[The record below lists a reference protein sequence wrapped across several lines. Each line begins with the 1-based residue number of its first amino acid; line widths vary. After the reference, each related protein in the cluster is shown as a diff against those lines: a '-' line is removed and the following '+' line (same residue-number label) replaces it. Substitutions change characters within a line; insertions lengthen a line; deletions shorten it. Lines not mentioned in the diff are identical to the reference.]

1 MSNSESSLGSHLPTR
16 TRQQTSSRMMKTTRR
31 GRPFAKDTHDL
42 FATLIVSLQLT
53 THRQMFKSYP
63 NSFTTDEAAENLSAL
78 KFSQSNR
85 APDPN
90 EPSRVITTTTTT
102 TFSMN
107 REMAKGICQHF
118 MDARLIENAADI
130 SSAIFKERGI
140 YMLTP
145 KGLHILERFITKNG
159 INGEH
164 LLKVFSS
171 QPICMKLLHL
181 ERRSSDDELLI
192 NTPVLYV
199 IFRRFVG
206 RAPNYPY
213 GQGRVLDQ
221 GPQPQGGRDSG
232 IGGGNY
238 SSSSSSSNN
247 NNNIR
252 MGDSAEEMGY
262 GRNQEFDRTL
272 GVEMADVV
280 EKPPKGSASKTA
292 ILYRHTFTAIQA
304 LDWLCDYTTV
314 CGRDEA
320 AELAAHFV
328 RLGLIEL
335 VIDRGRK
342 DLDDRAIVLV
352 QGEDPAVPGQ
362 WTEGELRCSHKAIY
376 TVTPLGRAIAR
387 WEGYE
392 SLQPSYLAKF
402 QTSSASVQQTTSAAA
417 TGGAGGTN
425 AVASPLNMHSPSP
438 GMGAPGKPGLHASLS
453 NVAANHQASLRD
465 SSDYASP
472 QQQQQQHQHQ
482 FTQPSA
488 SSRSASP
495 SVASLGGGS
504 GAPAALG
511 HDAFGEGSASTSGGG
526 GGGGG
531 MVGSSS
537 RGSRGDGPMEHMR
550 SGSISRRSMG
560 GAGGVSKGS
569 GRPDL
574 SSASG
579 SAGGVGAGPS
589 GSNSRLPRVAS
600 NQADR
605 LRTDFLSAGGGG
617 SGVQDVDSNHSSPSS
632 SSAALAAMQLQYPGI
647 SANTIHAHAI
657 ALAIANEQSSY
668 NQRDSNTNRLKQIL
682 EEPALRT
689 LFREFLKNNFCEEN
703 LSFWLDVQDF
713 KRRFHTTS
721 SAVAVRATWDK
732 HDEDKW
738 TSSKRERPDKDAMSA
753 HSGSSTGN
761 VASVASGLGNV
772 VRRLGNKALGPSTSS
787 SNSAAGATTSSS
799 SSQAA
804 QHGLNAMEKH
814 QQDLI
819 TMALVIY
826 QTYLAPA
833 SPCELNIEHNLRSE
847 LVSYMKRVL
856 SNDQNAKT
864 GLDGKGKELE
874 RRLMGI
880 SLEAGA
886 GSAVNSSG
894 GAHLA
899 PDGPSLSSGP
909 TGSTAAAA
917 AASAARSGSHRPDF
931 GDATSSSP
939 SSGHSGLPGLPSVSG
954 GGRLNSTN
962 SPYGPATLHASQLQ
976 TMVRLY
982 ERIQDHI
989 FRLMATDSVPR
1000 FIKDARFQALVRN
1013 VEEYSVA
1020 LETSRSGGIVGIGLG
1035 GTGSFLGPSSSSNS
1049 GGMLG
1054 GGGSGLG
1061 AGDDGPTGSGG
1072 SGL

>member
-1 MSNSESSLGSHLPTR
+1 MSASDSSVHSHLPTR

-53 THRQMFKSYP
+53 THRQYFKSYP

-118 MDARLIENAADI
+118 MDARLIENAADM
-130 SSAIFKERGI
+130 SSAIFKERGV

-181 ERRSSDDELLI
+181 ERRPSDDELLI

-199 IFRRFVG
+199 IFRRFCLWTSVSPRWG
-206 RAPNYPY
+206 A
-213 GQGRVLDQ
+213 
-221 GPQPQGGRDSG
+221 
-232 IGGGNY
+232 
-238 SSSSSSSNN
+238 
-247 NNNIR
+247 
-252 MGDSAEEMGY
+252 
-262 GRNQEFDRTL
+262 
-272 GVEMADVV
+272 
-280 EKPPKGSASKTA
+280 
-292 ILYRHTFTAIQA
+292 A
-304 LDWLCDYTTV
+304 LDWLCDDFTTV

-335 VIDRGRK
+335 VIDRSRK
-342 DLDDRAIVLV
+342 DTDDRAVVVV
-352 QGEDPAVPGQ
+352 QGEDAAVPGQ

-392 SLQPSYLAKF
+392 ALQPIYLAKF
-402 QTSSASVQQTTSAAA
+402 QANLAGG
-417 TGGAGGTN
+417 GGAGAGSPAN
-425 AVASPLNMHSPSP
+425 AASSQGSPHLPQSANNAIVRQALHS
-438 GMGAPGKPGLHASLS
+438 GLG
-453 NVAANHQASLRD
+453 NVAGPSALRD
-465 SSDYASP
+465 SGEY
-472 QQQQQQHQHQ
+472 
-482 FTQPSA
+482 TQA
-488 SSRSASP
+488 RSASP
-495 SVASLGGGS
+495 SIASMVGTTTSALNPLRGEESLDNANLAGGGA
-504 GAPAALG
+504 G
-511 HDAFGEGSASTSGGG
+511 DAGGEASVDYETA
-526 GGGGG
+526 
-531 MVGSSS
+531 V
-537 RGSRGDGPMEHMR
+537 DGNMEHMR
-550 SGSISRRSMG
+550 
-560 GAGGVSKGS
+560 VT
-569 GRPDL
+569 
-574 SSASG
+574 SASG
-579 SAGGVGAGPS
+579 RSLNQIRSNELKGSRSNIPSAGSDG
-589 GSNSRLPRVAS
+589 RLPRTAS

-605 LRTDFLSAGGGG
+605 LRSDYLAGQDHDSQG
-617 SGVQDVDSNHSSPSS
+617 SSLSS
-632 SSAALAAMQLQYPGI
+632 SSTGLSAMMQNSGI
-647 SANTIHAHAI
+647 SANTMHAHAI

-732 HDEDKW
+732 NDDDRLV
-738 TSSKRERPDKDAMSA
+738 TKRERADKDALSA
-753 HSGSSTGN
+753 HSGSSQGG
-761 VASVASGLGNV
+761 VAHGLSNV
-772 VRRLGNKALGPSTSS
+772 VRRLGNKALGPSNLAAGVPTSS
-787 SNSAAGATTSSS
+787 NAP
-799 SSQAA
+799 

-826 QTYLAPA
+826 NTYLAPS
-833 SPCELNIEHNLRSE
+833 SPCELNIEHNLRTE
-847 LVSYMKRVL
+847 LVGYMKRVL
-856 SNDQNAKT
+856 SNDAGART
-864 GLDGKGKELE
+864 GLGGKELELE
-874 RRLMGI
+874 RRLAGLQ
-880 SLEAGA
+880 LEGGPGSDANGTGSGAGNGGAGA
-886 GSAVNSSG
+886 T
-894 GAHLA
+894 GATG
-899 PDGPSLSSGP
+899 PGPSAAAAAAARSAGNRPEFGSPSDMNGSSPASNPIGLPNVALGPSGRSGLS
-909 TGSTAAAA
+909 AAAA
-917 AASAARSGSHRPDF
+917 AASAA
-931 GDATSSSP
+931 ATA
-939 SSGHSGLPGLPSVSG
+939 G
-954 GGRLNSTN
+954 GN

-1000 FIKDARFQALVRN
+1000 FIKDARFQSLVRN

-1020 LETSRSGGIVGIGLG
+1020 LETSRSGGIAEIGLG
-1035 GTGSFLGPSSSSNS
+1035 GSGSYIGPEDENAAWANVTAQAGP
-1049 GGMLG
+1049 GGVHPDFQVRA
-1054 GGGSGLG
+1054 
-1061 AGDDGPTGSGG
+1061 AGTGSGAG
-1072 SGL
+1072 VGANVS